1 MAVAVISEIPGGIDF
16 QMNYIFNGSIIDSI
30 WQDGLEQLLHFW
42 LTGRLP
48 SPWSAYRLDHVGADV
63 FQPKV
68 PAVRPLPVVTV
79 PQGNPHR
86 LQRDFLLH
94 QAGFPPRAIRV
105 SSSNGPLGN
114 VAVIHSVPV
123 NNQPVAGPCL
133 IWRGSL
139 SGTRNGS
146 DGGYAQYGGKAL
158 HRLMYEESRGEGLAS
173 EDKVLHLCHRRA
185 CIQPSHLYLGSDADN
200 AEDRAR
206 RFRQPYLP
214 DIPDG
219 MEPLEHRLRASLF
232 SDFDRL
238 QLEFARSGK
247 EHSRAWYGANYAI
260 MEIPM
265 LETPAPA
272 RFLVHECVP
281 GPWAGSVHICQIC
294 NMTPGEIKRL
304 PLLENLLAWDRA
316 HPQQCWEY
324 EESTKPAYEW
334 LRRSRPGD
342 SA

>member
-1 MAVAVISEIPGGIDF
+1 MEEATPG
-16 QMNYIFNGSIIDSI
+16 MNYIFNGSIIDSL
-30 WQDGLEQLLHFW
+30 WQDGLERLLLYW
-42 LTGRLP
+42 LTRSFP
-48 SPWSAYRLDHVGADV
+48 SPWSAYTFDHLSGDV
-63 FQPKV
+63 FRPKFTSV
-68 PAVRPLPVVTV
+68 KPVPVVSV
-79 PQGNPHR
+79 PHLNLHR

-94 QAGFPPRAIRV
+94 QAGLPPRTVRV

-114 VAVIHSVPV
+114 VAVIRRVPV

-139 SGTRNGS
+139 SGSRNGT
-146 DGGYAQYGGKAL
+146 DGGYGQFGGRAL
-158 HRLMYEESRGEGLAS
+158 HRIMYEESRCEGLGT

-219 MEPLEHRLRASLF
+219 KEPLEQRLRAALY

-238 QLEFARSGK
+238 QIEFARSGK
-247 EHSRAWYGANYAI
+247 EHSRAWDGANYAI
-260 MEIPM
+260 LEIPT
-265 LETPAPA
+265 LDPPAPA

-281 GPWAGSVHICQIC
+281 GPWAGSVQICQIC
-294 NMTPGEIKRL
+294 NMTPGEIKGL
-304 PLLENLLAWDRA
+304 PLLENLLAWDKA
-316 HPQQCWEY
+316 YPQQWWEY
-324 EESTKPAYEW
+324 EESTEPVYEW
-334 LRRSRPGD
+334 LRRQGPGN
-342 SA
+342 STGQR

>member
-1 MAVAVISEIPGGIDF
+1 MS
-16 QMNYIFNGSIIDSI
+16 YIFNGPIADGV
-30 WQDGLEQLLHFW
+30 WQHGLDRLLHHW
-42 LTGRLP
+42 LTSRLP
-48 SPWSAYRLDHVGADV
+48 GPWSGYPFDHVGADV
-63 FQPKV
+63 FQPKF
-68 PAVRPLPVVTV
+68 PSSRPLPMVLV
-79 PQGNPHR
+79 PHGNPHR
-86 LQRDFLLH
+86 LQRDFLLY
-94 QAGFPPRAIRV
+94 QAGFPPRANRV

-114 VAVIHSVPV
+114 VAVIRRVPV

-139 SGTRNGS
+139 SGTKHGS

-158 HRLMYEESRGEGLAS
+158 HRLMYEESRSGGLTT

-200 AEDRAR
+200 AEDRVR

-219 MEPLEHRLRASLF
+219 KEPLEQRRRAALY

-247 EHSRAWYGANYAI
+247 EHSRAWDASNHAI
-260 MEIPM
+260 LEIPT
-265 LETPAPA
+265 LETPSPA

-281 GPWAGSVHICQIC
+281 GPWAGCVHICQIC

-304 PLLENLLAWDRA
+304 PLLENLLAWDKA
-316 HPQQCWEY
+316 YPQQWWEY
-324 EESTKPAYEW
+324 EESTKPVYEW

>member
-1 MAVAVISEIPGGIDF
+1 
-16 QMNYIFNGSIIDSI
+16 MNYIFNGSIINSV
-30 WQDGLEQLLHFW
+30 WQDGLDQLRHYW

-48 SPWSAYRLDHVGADV
+48 SPWSAYRFDHVGGDV
-63 FQPKV
+63 FQPIFS
-68 PAVRPLPVVTV
+68 AVRPLPVITV

-94 QAGFPPRAIRV
+94 QAGLPPRTTRV

-114 VAVIHSVPV
+114 VAVIRGVPA
-123 NNQPVAGPCL
+123 NNQPFAGPCL

-139 SGTRNGS
+139 SRTKHGS
-146 DGGYAQYGGKAL
+146 DGGYAQFSGNAL
-158 HRLMYEESRGEGLAS
+158 HRLMYELSSGEGLAT

-214 DIPDG
+214 DVPDG
-219 MEPLEHRLRASLF
+219 KEPLEQRLRAALY

-238 QLEFARSGK
+238 QTEFVRSGK
-247 EHSRAWYGANYAI
+247 EHSRAWDGANYAI
-260 MEIPM
+260 LEIPT
-265 LETPAPA
+265 LDPPALP
-272 RFLVHECVP
+272 RFMVHECVP

-304 PLLENLLAWDRA
+304 PLLENLLAWGKA
-316 HPQQCWEY
+316 YPQQWWEY
-324 EESTKPAYEW
+324 EESTKPVVAW
-334 LRRSRPGD
+334 LRRRGPGN